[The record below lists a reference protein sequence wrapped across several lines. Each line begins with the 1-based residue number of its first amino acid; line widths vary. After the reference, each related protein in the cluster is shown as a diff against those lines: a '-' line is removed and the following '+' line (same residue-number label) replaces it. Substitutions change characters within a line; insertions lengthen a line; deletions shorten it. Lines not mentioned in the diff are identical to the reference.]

1 MSTNYTITHI
11 QQFISSQ
18 LGCDL
23 ALVTADAD
31 IVYDLGCVDF
41 ALDEFIA
48 DYRTKFG
55 VNMEDYRWYFHTNV
69 VSGDTSAL
77 GKILFKPLPNSVK
90 HIPITAK
97 ILCESANVGKWL
109 IWYPEHTVP
118 RRRFDAYI
126 QASIIFI
133 FIVAILYTCAA
144 LR

>member
-1 MSTNYTITHI
+1 MSTNYTIADI
-11 QQFISSQ
+11 QEFISTQ

-23 ALVTADAD
+23 GLVTADAD

-48 DYRTKFG
+48 AYRSKFG
-55 VNMEDYRWYFHTNV
+55 VDMEDYRWYFHTNV

-77 GKILFKPLPNSVK
+77 GKILFKPLPNAVK

-97 ILCESANVGKWL
+97 ILWESAINGKWN

-133 FIVAILYTCAA
+133 FIVAILYTCMAI
-144 LR
+144 L

>member
-1 MSTNYTITHI
+1 MSTTASINEIK
-11 QQFISSQ
+11 QLISTQ

-23 ALVTADAD
+23 ALVTDDAD
-31 IVYDLGCVDF
+31 IVYDLDCVDF

-48 DYRTKFG
+48 AYRSKFG

-77 GKILFKPLPNSVK
+77 GKMLFKTAPNAVK

-97 ILCESANVGKWL
+97 ILWESASVGKWV

-133 FIVAILYTCAA
+133 FIVLMLYTCMAIV
-144 LR
+144 

>member
-1 MSTNYTITHI
+1 MSTTASINEIK
-11 QQFISSQ
+11 QFIATQ
-18 LGCDL
+18 LNCDL
-23 ALVTADAD
+23 ALVTDDAD
-31 IVYDLGCVDF
+31 IVYDLDCVDF

-48 DYRTKFG
+48 AYRSKFG

-77 GKILFKPLPNSVK
+77 GKMLFKPVPNAVK

-97 ILCESANVGKWL
+97 ILWESASVGKWV

-133 FIVAILYTCAA
+133 FIVAMLYTCIA

>member
-1 MSTNYTITHI
+1 MSTNYTIADI
-11 QQFISSQ
+11 QEFISTQ

-23 ALVTADAD
+23 GLVTADAD

-48 DYRTKFG
+48 AYRSKFG

-77 GKILFKPLPNSVK
+77 GKMLFKPAPNAVK

-97 ILCESANVGKWL
+97 ILWESAINGKWN

-133 FIVAILYTCAA
+133 FIVAILYTCMT
-144 LR
+144 LL

>member
-1 MSTNYTITHI
+1 MSTNYTIADI
-11 QQFISSQ
+11 QEFISTQ

-23 ALVTADAD
+23 GLVTTDAD

-48 DYRTKFG
+48 AYRSKFG

-77 GKILFKPLPNSVK
+77 GKMLFKPAPNAVK

-97 ILCESANVGKWL
+97 ILWESAINGKWN

-133 FIVAILYTCAA
+133 FIVAILYTCMT
-144 LR
+144 LL

>member
-1 MSTNYTITHI
+1 MSTNYTIADI
-11 QQFISSQ
+11 QEFISTQ

-23 ALVTADAD
+23 GLVTADAD

-48 DYRTKFG
+48 AYRSKFG
-55 VNMEDYRWYFHTNV
+55 VDMEDYRWYFHTNV

-77 GKILFKPLPNSVK
+77 GKILFKPLPNAVK

-97 ILCESANVGKWL
+97 ILWESAINGKWN

-133 FIVAILYTCAA
+133 FIVAILYTCMT
-144 LR
+144 LL

>member
-1 MSTNYTITHI
+1 MSTNYSFADI
-11 QQFISSQ
+11 QQFISTQ

-23 ALVTADAD
+23 SLVTADAD

-48 DYRTKFG
+48 AYRSKFG

-77 GKILFKPLPNSVK
+77 GKMLFKPAPNAVK

-97 ILCESANVGKWL
+97 ILWESAINGKWN
-109 IWYPEHTVP
+109 IWHPEHTVP

-133 FIVAILYTCAA
+133 FIVAILYTCMT
-144 LR
+144 LL

>member
-1 MSTNYTITHI
+1 MGTKYSITDI
-11 QQFISSQ
+11 QQFISTQ
-18 LGCDL
+18 LVCDL

-31 IVYDLGCVDF
+31 IVYDLDCVDF

-48 DYRTKFG
+48 AYRSKFG
-55 VNMEDYRWYFHTNV
+55 VNMDNYLWYFHTNV

-77 GKILFKPLPNSVK
+77 GKMLFKPAPNAVK

-97 ILCESANVGKWL
+97 ILWESACLGKWV

-126 QASIIFI
+126 YGAILFI
-133 FIVAILYTCAA
+133 FIVAILYTCMAI
-144 LR
+144 

>member
-1 MSTNYTITHI
+1 MSTNYSIADI
-11 QQFISSQ
+11 QQFISTQ

-23 ALVTADAD
+23 ALVTDDAD

-48 DYRTKFG
+48 AYRSKFG

-69 VSGDTSAL
+69 VSGDTSTL
-77 GKILFKPLPNSVK
+77 GKILFKPLPNAVK

-97 ILCESANVGKWL
+97 TLWESASVGKWV

-118 RRRFDAYI
+118 RRRFDTYF
-126 QASIIFI
+126 QASMVFI
-133 FIVAILYTCAA
+133 FIVSILYTCMTI
-144 LR
+144 L